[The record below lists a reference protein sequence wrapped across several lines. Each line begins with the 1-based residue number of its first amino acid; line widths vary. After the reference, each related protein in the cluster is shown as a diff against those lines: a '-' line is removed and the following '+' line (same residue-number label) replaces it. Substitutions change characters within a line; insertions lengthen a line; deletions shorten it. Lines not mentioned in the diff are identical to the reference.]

1 MVMSPSCS
9 GPVIINMTDAT
20 GRIVYSEKADV
31 LNGQNKTMTLGR
43 DPPAG
48 TYTLYFEYDG
58 KSVRRSVIK
67 MNRS

>member
-1 MVMSPSCS
+1 MVMSPACS

-43 DPPAG
+43 DPQSG
-48 TYTLYFEYDG
+48 IY
-58 KSVRRSVIK
+58 
-67 MNRS
+67 M